1 MLYSQETLQTA
12 FTANAYPKALHREML
27 TVGEAEESQMYEQH
41 KDMHHEEEMK
51 KFMTMHQGDNYG
63 YSDGSC
69 DHNHS
74 CEHWI

>member
-27 TVGEAEESQMYEQH
+27 TVGEAEESQLYEQH

-51 KFMTMHQGDNYG
+51 KFMTMHSQEQEVEETD
-63 YSDGSC
+63 DFRVTE
-69 DHNHS
+69 DDLVK
-74 CEHWI
+74 

>member
-27 TVGEAEESQMYEQH
+27 TVEEAEESQLYEQH

-51 KFMTMHQGDNYG
+51 KFMTMHQGDNM
-63 YSDGSC
+63 SFSA
-69 DHNHS
+69 
-74 CEHWI
+74 